1 MNMGHKSLG
10 FAAQVYEPL
19 EAARE
24 TANTDLDALRAEL
37 RSEVRALRAMVRGP
51 KAASKPPGSDLSAE
65 LAAIRAAIDEL
76 SAASTTST
84 KKDKVQQW
92 LKAAGVEGGAA
103 ARIIALCKN
112 AEGEPE
118 AKIKFALEKMVTFEP
133 WSEEHSASKQP
144 RIVAVVGPS
153 GVGKTT
159 TVAKMAAAARI
170 AGKSVAL
177 VSCDGFRVGAID
189 QLERY
194 SELLDAGFYVAAN
207 AIELKAVLAEVTED
221 IVFVDTSGRPP
232 TPDSPESA
240 MPEIENA
247 ETFLCVAAS
256 TRAADA
262 ARIVQTFAKLEP
274 TRAIITKVDETETPA
289 ALVHLPFAM
298 KKPLATICTG
308 PRVPEDIEPAGL
320 DGLLA
325 HFAKSIKTEEKNR

>member
-1 MNMGHKSLG
+1 MNIGYKNLG
-10 FAAQVYEPL
+10 FAPQVYETAG
-19 EAARE
+19 AAAE
-24 TANTDLDALRAEL
+24 TASTDIDALRAEL
-37 RSEVRALRAMVRGP
+37 RAEVRALRAMVRAP
-51 KAASKPPGSDLSAE
+51 KVAPKPYENELSSE

-76 SAASTTST
+76 SAGATTGA
-84 KKDKVQQW
+84 KKDKVAQW
-92 LKAAGVEGGAA
+92 LKTAGIEGAA
-103 ARIIALCKN
+103 ASRIATLCKN
-112 AEGEPE
+112 VEGEPA
-118 AKIKFALEKMVTFEP
+118 AKVKAAIAKLVSFDA
-133 WSEEHSASKQP
+133 WSHASGP
-144 RIVAVVGPS
+144 RIIAVVGPS

-189 QLERY
+189 QLQRY
-194 SELLDAGFYVAAN
+194 SELLGAALYTAGN
-207 AIELKAVLAEVTED
+207 ASELKTILADVKED

-232 TPDSPESA
+232 TSSSPESA
-240 MPEIENA
+240 MPEIEDA

-262 ARIVQTFAKLEP
+262 VRIVQTFASLSP

-308 PRVPEDIEPAGL
+308 PRVPEDIEPAAL
-320 DGLLA
+320 DTLFA
-325 HFAKSIKTEEKNR
+325 HLDSNPQEKSR